1 MSRQRVLMVVAVLA
15 PLVAVA
21 AVVPFRASI
30 ANTNAALFLVLV
42 VVAVAANGMRWAGA
56 VAALSAGVWFD
67 FFLTQP
73 YQELTITNRADIE
86 TTLLLLL
93 VGIAVTELA
102 VWGRRQQAEVSRR
115 AGYEQGILAAV
126 ESISDEASSGT
137 VIGQVC
143 DQLTRILHLQGCRF
157 DYAEGV
163 VGGDHPRLRADG
175 QVEVH
180 GATCDVERFG
190 LPTDHDIE
198 LLLTSDTGYHGRFVM
213 TASPDSHPSLA
224 QRLAALTLAERAN
237 AALAGH
243 RGQEQR

>member
-15 PLVAVA
+15 PLA
-21 AVVPFRASI
+21 AVVAVVPLRGSI

-42 VVAVAANGMRWAGA
+42 VVAVAANGIRWAGV

-73 YQELTITNRADIE
+73 YEKLTITNRADIE

-115 AGYEQGILAAV
+115 AGYEEGILAAV
-126 ESISDEASSGT
+126 ESISDQASSST
-137 VIGQVC
+137 VIDQVC
-143 DQLTRILHLQGCRF
+143 AQLTRVLGLEHCRF
-157 DYAEGV
+157 DYGAGV
-163 VGGDHPRLRADG
+163 LGGDHPRLRADG

-180 GATCDVERFG
+180 GVTCDVERLG
-190 LPTDHDIE
+190 LPTGHDIE

-213 TASPDSHPSLA
+213 TASSHSHPSLA

-237 AALAGH
+237 TALAGH
-243 RGQEQR
+243 EHR